1 MRRSWVLFLFCLFT
15 VSLVLT
21 QLSSANT
28 NLKVNEADTRLLL
41 EDKQTLVSLVI
52 ENPAGRS
59 FPAQVRLE
67 AIDPNGQARAV
78 VESEETIK
86 RGNSALVI
94 PLPLQ
99 LTNLSKS
106 ERNEMLWYRLRY
118 QVTPLASSEA
128 AGIARVEGIVSLSEI
143 TPDIFQVNVTAPE
156 KAREGTRYRAQVRT
170 LHPVTSRPV
179 KGVQVEALMDFDT
192 TGSPEDMKVSGVTD
206 VNGYASLDFELP
218 RKMAADEDELDLK
231 IVARRGILVEEADT
245 EIEVDHSARIFIS
258 TDKPLYQPGQALHI
272 RALVFDAEKR
282 AVTDS
287 DATLEIED
295 PESQTVFSAEIKTSR
310 FGIASADWTIP
321 DNIRLGDY
329 RIKVE
334 IPSSSDT
341 DEAYAS
347 VKISRYELP
356 NFAVQ
361 VKPDLPYYLPGQNAV
376 VEVRAD
382 YLFGQPVKR
391 GHVRV
396 VRETER
402 SWNYREQKW
411 ETAEA
416 EKYEGETNADGS
428 FTAPINLSEEQARLQ
443 KEDYTRF
450 RDLSYAAY
458 FTDPT
463 TNRTEQRRFDLR
475 LTKSAIHVYL
485 IETGSHQAKDFPLE
499 FYLSTY
505 YADGTPAQC
514 EVTITEG
521 IISNNPAG
529 SSLSFYE
536 RPLRS
541 IKTNRYGLAKV
552 SDLSL
557 TKQAGEDR
565 EATLTFLA
573 HDGKGAQGRQ
583 TNSFWYSDHGVIRL
597 ETNKTLYRQGEP
609 IRVEVAANEPE
620 MKVVLDLWQGS
631 AVLQSRVVQLHNGHA
646 VFTVPYN
653 EAFKDAVTITA
664 YSYTGAASESRY
676 DMPSAMRRVLYPT
689 ERDLKLDVRLDQS
702 TYKPGEEAH
711 VDFTVRSADGQ
722 SIESALGVVVFDKAV
737 EERAR
742 TDREFGSNY
751 GFYSAYN
758 SLNGYESELSGLTI
772 KDFFKLDLARPVPE
786 GMELAAEIML
796 RGDYS
801 PHIFGSDDYSL
812 NQREIFSKLI
822 ARQVKPMEEALAAH
836 YADRMEYPNDEA
848 SLRRLL
854 TGARLD
860 FDRQRDPWGTP
871 FRAAFETEREMDV
884 LKVASAG
891 ADKRFDTDDDFIA
904 TRMIWPYF
912 RPTGETLNRAVE
924 QYHERTGGYLR
935 DAATVR
941 SEWLASGGVDFQA
954 LRDRWGK
961 PFQLEF
967 DTSGTNYTVVV
978 KSGGP
983 NGKFETGKE
992 VYTSDD
998 FIVWTAFEDYFK
1010 EKREELRTALAN
1022 RLRLTGLF
1030 PQNEMEMRAQLDKG
1044 GVKLEAL
1051 RDPWGHSYY
1060 LAFSN
1065 DPRFAA
1071 PFVIQTL
1078 STYEDAAK
1086 KVKVVSPLTQPNNL
1100 IRVRSLG
1107 PDGVRASADDFDVA
1121 ALSRKEIELLS
1132 KGQHPSQVTV
1142 TATLTGASGAIT
1154 GTLTDPQGAVV
1165 PGATVT
1171 ATNASSS
1178 AVYETT
1184 TDDNGRFV
1192 LANLPVGFYTVR
1204 FESPGFSA
1212 YVIEQAPVRSSN
1224 ITRVDGSLQVAGVSE
1239 TVSITS
1245 GGAQMSVENSTNAAR
1260 SMSYVAEFGKSAG
1273 GAMQAATP
1281 RLREYFPETL
1291 VWQPLL
1297 ETDARGRTE
1306 MNFKLADNITTWKM
1320 AVIGSTQN
1328 GEVGIVEKEIRAF
1341 QPFFV
1346 EHDPPRVLTEGDEI
1360 QLPVVLR
1367 NYLDKSQAV
1376 ELEMKPENWFA
1387 LTGPASKRAEVAA
1400 GESSRQTFDFRAVAS
1415 VHDGKQRI
1423 TALGS
1428 EASDAIE
1435 KPVSVHPDGEER
1447 AVTTSG
1453 LLGDTTTL
1461 RLNIPTDLIKSSLRA
1476 ELKIYPNLL
1485 SHIAESVEGILVRP
1499 HGCGEQ
1505 TISSTYPNLMIL
1517 RFNKKVGKDSL
1528 VTARARK
1535 YLEEGYRRLLN
1546 YRAGSGGFSYWG
1558 GDESADFALTA
1569 YALSFLN
1576 DAREFLEVDEN
1587 VLGGARD
1594 FLIKQQSTDGSW
1606 APASRY
1612 GAIPDTPRENLILT
1626 SYLARIIANVEAGNE
1641 AGKNPQSSPGQQGAS
1656 FQKQPQPS
1664 TASNALKRA
1673 LGYLSSH
1680 LDEVKDAYT
1689 LSSYALAA
1697 EDAGDAS
1704 GARRAI
1710 AKLRSLAHAD
1720 ADGTVWW
1727 EPEAG
1732 TPFHGWGKAGSIE
1745 TTALA
1750 LQALNKYCGMQNAGC
1765 GMEDT
1770 PVNPQSA
1777 IANPQPARPQP
1788 AISIPQLMDR
1798 ALLYL
1803 LRGKDRYGVWQSTQ
1817 ATINVLNALV
1827 AIFNRQEPGT
1837 WTPALAG
1844 GGGQAEISINGRAA
1858 TSLTIPPGRLNNPV
1872 MVDISQFI
1880 SPGENQITIR
1890 RESASLLTSA
1900 QIVSTFYV
1908 PWSAAKTSHV
1918 TNAASNPL
1926 RLSVN
1931 FSKVQISVNE
1941 EVTCKVEAAGRNY
1954 GGMMLAEIG
1963 LPPGA
1968 DVDRASLDL
1977 AVKNSGWTL
1986 SRYDVLPDRLI
1997 VYLWPRSDGNKFEFK
2012 FRQRFGL
2019 AAQSA
2024 PSLLYDYYNPEARTL
2039 VAPTKFVV
2047 R

>member
-1 MRRSWVLFLFCLFT
+1 MRRSWVLFLFCLFI
-15 VSLVLT
+15 VSLLLT

-28 NLKVNEADTRLLL
+28 NLRVNEADTRLRL
-41 EDKQTLVSLVI
+41 EDKQTLVSLAI
-52 ENPAGRS
+52 ENPVGRS

-67 AIDPNGQARAV
+67 ALDPDGRVRAV

-99 LTNLSKS
+99 LTGLNKS

-118 QVTPLASSEA
+118 RLTPLSSSGAASL
-128 AGIARVEGIVSLSEI
+128 ARVEGIVSLSEI

-179 KGVQVEALMDFDT
+179 KGVQVEANLDFDG

-206 VNGYASLDFELP
+206 SNGYASLDFELP
-218 RKMAADEDELDLK
+218 RKLAADEDELDLK
-231 IVARRGILVEEADT
+231 VVARRGILVEEANT
-245 EIEVDHSARIFIS
+245 EIEVDHGARIFIS
-258 TDKPLYQPGQALHI
+258 TDKPLYQPGQALHM
-272 RALVFDAEKR
+272 RALVFDSEKR
-282 AVTDS
+282 AITDR
-287 DATLEIED
+287 DATIEIKD
-295 PESQTVFSAEIKTSR
+295 PESRTVFSAEIKTSR
-310 FGIASADWTIP
+310 FGIASADWMIP

-329 RIKVE
+329 QIKVE
-334 IPSSSDT
+334 LPSSSDD

-361 VKPDLPYYLPGQNAV
+361 VKPDLPYYLPGQNAS

-382 YLFGQPVKR
+382 YLFGQPVRR

-402 SWNYREQKW
+402 RWNYSEQKW
-411 ETAEA
+411 ETDEA
-416 EKYEGETNADGS
+416 EKYEGETNAEGS
-428 FTAPINLSEEQARLQ
+428 FTARINLSEEQAELQ
-443 KEDYTRF
+443 KEDYSRF

-485 IETGSHQAKDFPLE
+485 IETGSHQVKDFPLE

-514 EVTITEG
+514 EVTINESVT
-521 IISNNPAG
+521 SNNPAG
-529 SSLSFYE
+529 SSLSVYE

-552 SDLSL
+552 SDLAL
-557 TKQAGEDR
+557 TKEAGEER

-583 TNSFWYSDHGVIRL
+583 TNSFWYSGHEIIRL
-597 ETNKTLYRQGEP
+597 ETDKTLYRQNEP
-609 IRVEVAANEPE
+609 IRVEVAANQPE
-620 MKVVLDLWQGS
+620 MKVILDVWQGA
-631 AVLQSRVVQLHNGHA
+631 AVLQSQVVQLHNGHA
-646 VFTVPYN
+646 VFTIPYN
-653 EAFKDAVTITA
+653 EAFKDTVTITA

-676 DMPSAMRRVLYPT
+676 DMPSAMRRVLYPG

-722 SIESALGVVVFDKAV
+722 SIESALGVVVFDKAI

-751 GFYSAYN
+751 GFYNVYN
-758 SLNGYESELSGLTI
+758 SLNGYEGELSGLTI
-772 KDFFKLDLARPVPE
+772 KDFVKLDLARPVPE

-801 PHIFGSDDYSL
+801 PYIFGSDEYSL
-812 NQREIFSKLI
+812 DQRQIFSKLI
-822 ARQVKPMEEALAAH
+822 TRQVKPMEEALAAH
-836 YADRMEYPNDEA
+836 YAGRMEYPNDEA

-854 TGARLD
+854 AGAKLE

-871 FRAAFETEREMDV
+871 FRAAFDVEREMDV
-884 LKVASAG
+884 LKVTSAG
-891 ADKRFDTDDDFIA
+891 ADKRFDTSDDFIA
-904 TRMIWPYF
+904 TRMNWPYF
-912 RPTGETLNRAVE
+912 RPMGETLNRAVE
-924 QYHERTGGYLR
+924 RYHERTGGYLR

-961 PFQLEF
+961 PFQIEF
-967 DTSGTNYTVVV
+967 ETSGTNYTVVV

-998 FIVWTAFEDYFK
+998 FIVWTAFADYFTEMRSK
-1010 EKREELRTALAN
+1010 LRTALAN
-1022 RLRLTGLF
+1022 HLRLTGLF
-1030 PQNEMEMRAQLDKG
+1030 PQNELELRAPLGKG
-1044 GVKLEAL
+1044 SVNLEAL
-1051 RDPWGHSYY
+1051 RDPWGHGYY
-1060 LAFSN
+1060 VAFSN

-1071 PFVIQTL
+1071 PFAIQTY

-1086 KVKVVSPLTQPNNL
+1086 KAKVVSPLSQPNNL
-1100 IRVRSLG
+1100 IRVRSSG
-1107 PDGVRASADDFDVA
+1107 PDGVRASGDDFDVA

-1132 KGQHPSQVTV
+1132 KGQHPSQITS
-1142 TATLTGASGAIT
+1142 TLTLTGASGAIT
-1154 GTLTDPQGAVV
+1154 GTVTDPMGAVV
-1165 PGATVT
+1165 PGATVR

-1192 LANLPVGFYTVR
+1192 LANLPVGFYTVQ
-1204 FESPGFSA
+1204 FESPGFST

-1224 ITRVDGSLQVAGVSE
+1224 LTRVDGSLQVAGQSASV
-1239 TVSITS
+1239 TVTDNSS
-1245 GGAQMSVENSTNAAR
+1245 AVVNVESSTTAGRA
-1260 SMSYVAEFGKSAG
+1260 MSYGAEYGKSAG
-1273 GAMQAATP
+1273 GAVQVATP

-1297 ETDARGRTE
+1297 ETDARGRTQLD
-1306 MNFKLADNITTWKM
+1306 FKLADNITTWKM

-1367 NYLDKSQAV
+1367 NYMDKSQAV

-1387 LTGPASKRAEVAA
+1387 LIGPGSKRAEVAA
-1400 GESSRQTFDFRAVAS
+1400 GESSRETFDFRAVAS
-1415 VHDGKQRI
+1415 VRDGKQRI

-1447 AVTTSG
+1447 SVTTSG

-1461 RLNIPTDLIKSSLRA
+1461 QLNIPADLIKSSLRA

-1517 RFNKKVGKDSL
+1517 RFNKNLGQDST

-1546 YRAGSGGFSYWG
+1546 YRADSGGFSYWG
-1558 GDESADFALTA
+1558 GAESADFALTA

-1576 DAREFLEVDEN
+1576 DAREFLEVDEA
-1587 VLGGARD
+1587 VLDGARD
-1594 FLIKQQSTDGSW
+1594 FLVKQQSTDGSW
-1606 APASRY
+1606 ASTSRY
-1612 GAIPDTPRENLILT
+1612 GAIPATPREKLILT
-1626 SYLARIIANVEAGNE
+1626 SYLARIIASVEARNE
-1641 AGKNPQSSPGQQGAS
+1641 AGRNAQSSPGQQGATV
-1656 FQKQPQPS
+1656 QKQPQQS
-1664 TASNALKRA
+1664 TASVALKRA
-1673 LGYLSSH
+1673 LTFLASR

-1697 EDAGDAS
+1697 EDAGDAM
-1704 GARRAI
+1704 GARRTI
-1710 AKLRSLAHAD
+1710 AKLRALAHAD
-1720 ADGTVWW
+1720 PDGTVSW

-1750 LQALNKYCGMQNAGC
+1750 LQALNKYCAMQNAECVVEAAPGNAQA
-1765 GMEDT
+1765 E
-1770 PVNPQSA
+1770 S
-1777 IANPQPARPQP
+1777 RKPQP

-1798 ALLYL
+1798 SLLYL

-1827 AIFNRQEPGT
+1827 AIFNRQEPGV
-1837 WTPALAG
+1837 WTQAEA
-1844 GGGQAEISINGRAA
+1844 GGGQAEISINGRPA
-1858 TSLTIPPGRLNNPV
+1858 TSVTIPPGRLNNPL
-1872 MVDISQFI
+1872 MVDITQFI
-1880 SPGENQITIR
+1880 SPGDNQITIR
-1890 RESASLLTSA
+1890 RASASLLTSA
-1900 QIVSTFYV
+1900 QVVSTFYV

-1931 FSKVQISVNE
+1931 FSKSQVSVNE
-1941 EVTCKVEAAGRNY
+1941 EVTCKVEASGRNY
-1954 GGMMLAEIG
+1954 GGMLLAEIG

-1968 DVDRASLDL
+1968 DVDRASLEL

-1997 VYLWPRSDGNKFEFK
+1997 VYLWPRADGNTFEFK
-2012 FRQRFGL
+2012 FRQRYGL
-2019 AAQSA
+2019 AAQTA
-2024 PSLLYDYYNPEARTL
+2024 PSLLYDYYNPEART
-2039 VAPTKFVV
+2039 VVVPVKFVV